1 MTVNFLPVE
10 DLINKLENNDL
21 TIHEI
26 IKIFYNKIYE
36 KNDEINAI
44 ISKLR
49 YNDLD
54 TQLNLSEKRRKK
66 NKRLSPLDGLPIAVK
81 DLEETQGILTTSG
94 SKIFQNNIPKIDSP
108 MVQNLKKSGCI
119 IIGKTNVPEF
129 GVGSQTYNMI
139 FGSTRNPFDTKLTSG
154 GSSGGAA
161 AAVSAGMIP
170 FADGSD
176 MMGSLRNP
184 ASFCSVFGYRPTP
197 GLIPSKVTSKIFP
210 KLSTLGPIGK
220 TTKCLAYLLDA
231 QVGNFFIKKNNNNL
245 FSEVIENFPKKQI
258 KIAWLGNFSGTYLY
272 ENEIKDLCEIFLK
285 NLENQQFKIEDLSP
299 KFNSQIIWESWVN
312 LRSLSLK
319 NDFYEIFRDKNKVDF
334 LKPEIMWEIERALS
348 LSYLNY
354 EEAIYKRTEWKKY
367 TDLLFESF
375 DFLALPSTQVFPFS
389 AQLKYPSEINGKKL
403 DTYHRWMEVVVPASL
418 IGLPTISIPCGFST
432 KGLPIGIQLIGKYGC
447 DKDVLC
453 TSNLIEKRK
462 IKLKDNKFS

>member
-1 MTVNFLPVE
+1 MTVNFLPVQ
-10 DLINKLENNDL
+10 DLINKLENNNL

-26 IKIFYNKIYE
+26 MKIFYNKIDE

-44 ISKLR
+44 ISKLS
-49 YNDLD
+49 YHGLD
-54 TQLNLSEKRRKK
+54 KQLNLSEKRRME
-66 NKRLSPLDGLPIAVK
+66 NKRLSPLDGLPIAIK

-94 SKIFQNNIPKIDSP
+94 SKVFQNNIPKIDSQ
-108 MVQNLKKSGCI
+108 MVHNLKKSGCI

-129 GVGSQTYNMI
+129 GIGSQTYNTI
-139 FGSTRNPFDTKLTSG
+139 FGSTKNPFDTKLTSG

-220 TTKCLAYLLDA
+220 TTKCLTYLLDA
-231 QVGNFFIKKNNNNL
+231 QVGNFFFKKNKNNL
-245 FSEVIENFPKKQI
+245 FSELVDNLPKKQI
-258 KIAWLGNFSGTYLY
+258 KIAWLGNFNGSYLY
-272 ENEIKDLCEIFLK
+272 ENEIKEICEDFLK
-285 NLENQQFKIEDLSP
+285 NLESHQFKIEDLP
-299 KFNSQIIWESWVN
+299 LKFNSQIIWESWIN

-319 NDFYEIFRDKNKVDF
+319 NDLYEIFKDKNKVTF
-334 LKPEIMWEIERALS
+334 LKPEIIWEIERALT
-348 LSYLNY
+348 LSSINY
-354 EEAIYKRTEWKKY
+354 EQAIYKRTKWKKY
-367 TDLLFESF
+367 TDLLFKRF
-375 DFLALPSTQVFPFS
+375 DFLALPSTQVFPFL
-389 AQLKYPSEINGKKL
+389 AKVKYPSEINGKNL

-418 IGLPTISIPCGFST
+418 IGLPTISIPCGFNT
-432 KGLPIGIQLIGKYGC
+432 KGLPIGIQLIGKYGN
-447 DKDVLC
+447 DKEVLC
-453 TSNLIEKRK
+453 TSNLIEKSK
-462 IKLKDNKFS
+462 IE

>member
-26 IKIFYNKIYE
+26 NKIFYNKIYE

-66 NKRLSPLDGLPIAVK
+66 NKRLSPLDGLPIAIK

-176 MMGSLRNP
+176 MMGSLR
-184 ASFCSVFGYRPTP
+184 
-197 GLIPSKVTSKIFP
+197 KI
-210 KLSTLGPIGK
+210 G
-220 TTKCLAYLLDA
+220 
-231 QVGNFFIKKNNNNL
+231 
-245 FSEVIENFPKKQI
+245 
-258 KIAWLGNFSGTYLY
+258 
-272 ENEIKDLCEIFLK
+272 
-285 NLENQQFKIEDLSP
+285 
-299 KFNSQIIWESWVN
+299 
-312 LRSLSLK
+312 
-319 NDFYEIFRDKNKVDF
+319 
-334 LKPEIMWEIERALS
+334 RAH
-348 LSYLNY
+348 
-354 EEAIYKRTEWKKY
+354 
-367 TDLLFESF
+367 
-375 DFLALPSTQVFPFS
+375 V
-389 AQLKYPSEINGKKL
+389 
-403 DTYHRWMEVVVPASL
+403 
-418 IGLPTISIPCGFST
+418 
-432 KGLPIGIQLIGKYGC
+432 
-447 DKDVLC
+447 
-453 TSNLIEKRK
+453 
-462 IKLKDNKFS
+462 

>member
-1 MTVNFLPVE
+1 
-10 DLINKLENNDL
+10 
-21 TIHEI
+21 
-26 IKIFYNKIYE
+26 
-36 KNDEINAI
+36 
-44 ISKLR
+44 
-49 YNDLD
+49 
-54 TQLNLSEKRRKK
+54 
-66 NKRLSPLDGLPIAVK
+66 
-81 DLEETQGILTTSG
+81 
-94 SKIFQNNIPKIDSP
+94 

-231 QVGNFFIKKNNNNL
+231 QVGNFFIKKNKNNL
-245 FSEVIENFPKKQI
+245 FSEVIDNFPKKQI

-285 NLENQQFKIEDLSP
+285 NLENHQFKIEDLSP

-348 LSYLNY
+348 LSNLNY
-354 EEAIYKRTEWKKY
+354 EEAIYKRTKWKKY

-375 DFLALPSTQVFPFS
+375 DFLALPSTQVFPFL

-462 IKLKDNKFS
+462 IKLKNNKFS

>member
-1 MTVNFLPVE
+1 MTVNFLPVK
-10 DLINKLENNDL
+10 DLIDKLENNDL

-26 IKIFYNKIYE
+26 IKIFYNKIDE
-36 KNDEINAI
+36 KNDEVNAI
-44 ISKLR
+44 ISKIR

-54 TQLNLSEKRRKK
+54 TQLNLSEKRRTK

-129 GVGSQTYNMI
+129 GVGSQTYNTI
-139 FGSTRNPFDTKLTSG
+139 FGSTKNPFDTKLTSG

-197 GLIPSKVTSKIFP
+197 GLIPSKVNNKIFP

-231 QVGNFFIKKNNNNL
+231 QVGNFFIKKNKNNL
-245 FSEVIENFPKKQI
+245 FSETIDNFPKKQI
-258 KIAWLGNFSGTYLY
+258 KIAWLGNFNGSYLY
-272 ENEIKDLCEIFLK
+272 EKEIKDICEIFLK
-285 NLENQQFKIEDLSP
+285 NLENHQFKIEDLSP
-299 KFNSQIIWESWVN
+299 KFNSQVIWESWVN
-312 LRSLSLK
+312 LRSLNLK
-319 NDFYEIFRDKNKVDF
+319 NDLYEIFRDKNKVDF

-348 LSYLNY
+348 LTNLNY
-354 EEAIYKRTEWKKY
+354 EEAIYKRTQWKKY

-375 DFLALPSTQVFPFS
+375 DFLVLPSTQVFPFL
-389 AQLKYPSEINGKKL
+389 AQLKYPLEINGKKL

-418 IGLPTISIPCGFST
+418 IGLPTISIPCGFNT

-453 TSNLIEKRK
+453 TSNLIEKSE
-462 IKLKDNKFS
+462 IK

>member
-66 NKRLSPLDGLPIAVK
+66 NKRLSPLDGLPIAIK

-197 GLIPSKVTSKIFP
+197 GLIPSKVTSKKFP

-231 QVGNFFIKKNNNNL
+231 QVGNFFIKKNKNNL
-245 FSEVIENFPKKQI
+245 FSEVIDNFPKKQI
-258 KIAWLGNFSGTYLY
+258 KIAWLGDFSGTYLY

-285 NLENQQFKIEDLSP
+285 NLENHQFKIEDLSP

-348 LSYLNY
+348 LSNLNY

-375 DFLALPSTQVFPFS
+375 DFLALPSTQVFPFL

-432 KGLPIGIQLIGKYGC
+432 KGLPIGIQLIGRYGC

-462 IKLKDNKFS
+462 IKLKNNKFS